1 MFRFPELNLA
11 QCSRAETTPACT
23 APSTRA
29 RSMNVS
35 AAVEDSYHVA
45 IDDTTR
51 PGIGRTHFQQA
62 GFFHLLDHR
71 HITKRGI
78 QKVVRLAGQQLQRKL
93 PRLRTVP
100 RFLRR
105 GESHDRIEPLRFE
118 FFTIE
123 FSLATRLSQNYPSAN
138 GKKSEN

>member
-1 MFRFPELNLA
+1 MLRFPELNLA
-11 QCSRAETTPACT
+11 QCSLAETTPACT

-29 RSMNVS
+29 RSMDVS
-35 AAVEDSYHVA
+35 AAVEDPYHIA
-45 IDDTTR
+45 IDDITR
-51 PGIGRTHFQQA
+51 PGVGRAHFQQA

-100 RFLRR
+100 RFVGR
-105 GESHDRIEPLRFE
+105 GKGHDRIEPLRFE
-118 FFTIE
+118 ILAVE
-123 FSLATRLSQNYPSAN
+123 FSLPAPVPKLPSAN